1 MSFNRHRH
9 LLHFPGCLPTMQKSS
24 SKMDLETFNNAYEA
38 IEKAGLKPTCSNI
51 RAKLGS
57 GSMTDI
63 SRMLRER
70 RELIEQEAAS
80 KKTMPPE
87 LFAKAESLVLQLWS
101 AMQVEANRQ
110 ISDQAEMATKRISQA
125 DASVAEA
132 IGYADDL
139 QGQIDS
145 LQEKLQMMTSEVE
158 TLIDQKHELE
168 KALATA
174 DSRLHEAQKRAAG
187 LQHALNLTVQSHKRP
202 GLHMPDIEGVS
213 AVDVEFIFEVIHQ
226 QLFEEVAV
234 DELEVPLLPGLEEV
248 QIEVVTQV
256 VDALRNAN
264 LLCVDN
270 DGHLK
275 LPPLLQPRSAA

>member
-1 MSFNRHRH
+1 MD
-9 LLHFPGCLPTMQKSS
+9 QK
-24 SKMDLETFNNAYEA
+24 TFNDAYEA
-38 IEKAGLKPTCSNI
+38 IEKAGLKPTCRNI
-51 RAKLGS
+51 RDKLGG
-57 GSMTDI
+57 GSWTDI

-70 RELIEQEAAS
+70 RELFEQEAAS
-80 KKTMPPE
+80 KETMPPE

-110 ISDQAEMATKRISQA
+110 ISDQAEIATKRISQA
-125 DASVAEA
+125 DASAAEA

-139 QGQIDS
+139 QGQFDN
-145 LQEKLQMMTSEVE
+145 LQEKLQMMTSELE
-158 TLIDQKHELE
+158 ALRDQKHELE

-174 DSRLHEAQKRAAG
+174 DSRLHEAHKRAAG

-226 QLFEEVAV
+226 QLVEEVVV
-234 DELEVPLLPGLEEV
+234 DELEVPLLPGLEEM
-248 QIEVVTQV
+248 QMEIVTQV

-264 LLCVDN
+264 LLYVDN
-270 DGHLK
+270 DGHLN